1 MLFQGVLIF
10 LLSSL
15 MGILK
20 NYLATLKNVHV
31 EEFVDL
37 VIFRPIAFLLLK
49 PFCWTPITPNQVSF
63 MAMISG
69 IVSGIY
75 FSKGDYRFFILG
87 GVFYGVANIL
97 DCLDGMI
104 ARIKKNGTKTGRLID
119 GYVDYIVNFAVFL
132 GLGIGL
138 TKAFAAG
145 TVTLP
150 LEPWFLVIIA
160 GISTAVNAVLTDKY
174 RNLFLTHVDGLRI
187 TPQHEIQEF
196 GPELERLEKGKGKYF
211 DRLMIKFYLRYNY
224 VQVGKAP
231 AEMIYYDAD
240 EYRKHNLILIT
251 LWNLIGVST
260 HLTFMIISAVLFKPM
275 IFFYYSIGFA
285 NIWMIIMIILQ
296 NRTDKKLAAIQE

>member
-1 MLFQGVLIF
+1 
-10 LLSSL
+10 

-20 NYLATLKNVHV
+20 NYLMTLKNVHV

-63 MAMISG
+63 LAVISG
-69 IVSGIY
+69 IVSSIY

-87 GVFYGVANIL
+87 CVFYGVSNVF

-119 GYVDYIVNFAVFL
+119 GYADYIVNFAVFL

-138 TKAFAAG
+138 TKAFVAG
-145 TVTLP
+145 TVILP
-150 LEPWFLVIIA
+150 LKPWFLVVIA
-160 GISTAVNAVLTDKY
+160 GISTAVHAVLTDKY

-187 TPQHEIQEF
+187 TPHHEIQEF
-196 GPELERLEKGKGKYF
+196 SSELERLEKEKGKYF
-211 DRLMIKFYLRYNY
+211 DRLMIKLYLRYNY
-224 VQVGKAP
+224 VQAGKATS
-231 AEMIYYDAD
+231 EIIYYDSD
-240 EYRKHNLILIT
+240 EYRKHNTILIT

-260 HLTFMIISAVLFKPM
+260 HITFIIISAVLFKPM

-285 NIWMIIMIILQ
+285 NIWMIIMSILQ
-296 NRTDKKLAAIQE
+296 NRADKKLAAIQK